1 VILVVNTDILVVNP
15 HSQRY
20 HLSTHPNLF
29 LTTSGSPRA
38 TIPSRLTPA
47 TSQSLLL
54 AWITTPATSSK
65 ASTLGPALISPR
77 PATPIQVHSSPAPD
91 QLVKNIL
98 REHALT
104 PTVTHISVGGPMTRN
119 TVREPLSRS
128 EPAINMLVATRRESA
143 GARGRHIGRSRTKKA
158 RCARSVIRRG
168 WMPCST
174 TADMSVRASSAPSR
188 SKSARSVG
196 RQSSKW

>member
-1 VILVVNTDILVVNP
+1 VDADILVVNP

-20 HLSTHPNLF
+20 HPSTLPNLF
-29 LTTSGSPRA
+29 PTTSGSPRA
-38 TIPSRLTPA
+38 TIPSRLAPA
-47 TSQSLLL
+47 TSQSPLLG
-54 AWITTPATSSK
+54 WITTPATSSK

-77 PATPIQVHSSPAPD
+77 PATPIQVHSSPAPG
-91 QLVKNIL
+91 QLAKNIL
-98 REHALT
+98 RERALT
-104 PTVTHISVGGPMTRN
+104 PTVTHIAVGGPMTRN
-119 TVREPLSRS
+119 TVKEPSLRS
-128 EPAINMLVATRRESA
+128 EPAINMLVATRMESA

-158 RCARSVIRRG
+158 RCARSAIRKG

-174 TADMSVRASSAPSR
+174 TAGMSVRASSAPSR